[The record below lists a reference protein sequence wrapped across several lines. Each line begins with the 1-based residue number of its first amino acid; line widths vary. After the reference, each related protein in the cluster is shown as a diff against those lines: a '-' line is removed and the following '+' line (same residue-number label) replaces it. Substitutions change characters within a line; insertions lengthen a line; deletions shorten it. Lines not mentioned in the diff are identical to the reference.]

1 MLCRNIL
8 HSMIEKFGY
17 QCFSV
22 KISKIRPDIY
32 QYIDCRFKKLV
43 GRKFTE
49 KCYWI
54 LNGLSDFPK
63 CPVCGND
70 VKGFINSAKGYN
82 PCCSYSCGNKYKLLK
97 IVGKPLFEISEAN
110 DTDFR
115 EKILRL
121 NLDFHRSTF
130 VSHLISKLPE
140 ALNYVYFRY
149 AHLREKDLSE
159 KMYWF
164 INGLDDFPKCTVCG
178 RPTQF
183 RNIVIGYS
191 SHCYGCIMKDSAMQE
206 KISESRKNALAVDRD
221 RNRKIDEKRRRTKL
235 AKYGNPT
242 WNNRV
247 KSEKTFRRNHG
258 G

>member
-1 MLCRNIL
+1 
-8 HSMIEKFGY
+8 MIKEFGY
-17 QCFSV
+17 QYF
-22 KISKIRPDIY
+22 ISRILKAYPKIY
-32 QYIDCRFKKLV
+32 QYIDSRFLKLV
-43 GRKFTE
+43 GHKFTE

-54 LNGLSDFPK
+54 LNELSDFPK

-70 VKGFINSAKGYN
+70 VKGFINSAKGYS
-82 PCCSYSCGNKYKLLK
+82 PCCSYSCGSKYKLLK
-97 IVGKPLFEISEAN
+97 IVGRPLFEISEAN

-115 EKILRL
+115 EKILQL

-178 RPTQF
+178 KPTQF

-191 SHCYGCIMKDSAMQE
+191 SHCYGCIMKDSA
-206 KISESRKNALAVDRD
+206 V
-221 RNRKIDEKRRRTKL
+221 
-235 AKYGNPT
+235 
-242 WNNRV
+242 
-247 KSEKTFRRNHG
+247 
-258 G
+258 